1 MAYSMSD
8 LLQLVVAEGASDLH
22 LRVGTS
28 PVLRIHG
35 ILNRIEGPPVT
46 PEDTEELMRSI
57 TSEDHIQHVRER
69 GGADF
74 GFAFG
79 ELARFRVSVFKE
91 KGNFGVVLR
100 QIPSKLLTLE
110 QIGIP
115 PSVKELLYKPRG
127 LVLVTGPTGSGKTTT
142 LASMINI
149 INLERDD
156 AHIITIED
164 PIEYYHTHKKSIV
177 TQREIH
183 VDVPNFAEALRRA
196 LRQDPDVI
204 LVGEMRDLETIDAAI
219 TAAETGHLVFGT
231 LHTTGAAKTID
242 RIVNAFPVNQQEQ
255 IRIQLST
262 VLQAVISQLL
272 IPRHDKP
279 GRVAVFEVM
288 INTPSVA
295 ALIRDNKT
303 FRINSDIQTGAK
315 YGMVTL
321 DGFVMEKYMAGLIS
335 REEVITKAQDP
346 VTAQA
351 KLQEYELARAV
362 GATMGGGP
370 SGGMPHGGAPP
381 PLPGGGP
388 PPPPPP
394 KR

>member
-1 MAYSMSD
+1 MSYSISD
-8 LLQLVVAEGASDLH
+8 LLQLVVSEGSSDLH
-22 LRVGTS
+22 LRAGTA
-28 PVLRIHG
+28 PVIRLHG
-35 ILNRIEGPPVT
+35 ILHRVEGPVLK
-46 PEDTEELMRSI
+46 PEDTEELMRAI
-57 TSEDHIQHVRER
+57 TSEDHIQQVRER

-91 KGNFGVVLR
+91 KGQFAMVLR
-100 QIPSKLLTLE
+100 QIPNKLLTLE
-110 QIGIP
+110 QIGVP
-115 PSVKELLYKPRG
+115 PSVRDLLYKPRG

-142 LASMINI
+142 LASLINI
-149 INLERDD
+149 INEERDD
-156 AHIITIED
+156 VHIVTIED
-164 PIEYYHTHKKSIV
+164 PIEYYHKHKKAVV
-177 TQREIH
+177 TQREIN
-183 VDVPNFAEALRRA
+183 VDVPNFAEALRRV

-262 VLQAVISQLL
+262 VLQAVVSQLL
-272 IPRHDKP
+272 IPRVDKP
-279 GRVAVFEVM
+279 GRTAIFEVM

-315 YGMVTL
+315 HGMVTL
-321 DGFVMEKYMAGLIS
+321 DSFLMDKYIAGQIS
-335 REEVITKAQDP
+335 REEVVTKSQDP
-346 VTAQA
+346 TTVQA
-351 KLQEYELARAV
+351 KLQEYEMAQAIAA
-362 GATMGGGP
+362 ATG
-370 SGGMPHGGAPP
+370 
-381 PLPGGGP
+381 
-388 PPPPPP
+388 
-394 KR
+394 KQQ